1 MLKLPRRALL
11 AACAG
16 LAVNGGQA
24 LAEGG
29 QTKPPAAT
37 PIIAGVL
44 LPFSGDHALTGDE
57 CYRGILLA
65 VDEVNAAGGIAGA
78 PVTLVTGDAY
88 SEDITQATAQTLIT
102 RGHAGL
108 ILGSGASA
116 LSYPGSAAA
125 ELAQI
130 PYIELSA
137 PADGIMTRGF
147 KFLLRTGPSATMI
160 ATAAMAA
167 LDKHYAGKKIG
178 LLFNTGATG
187 GSIAAA
193 ALSGWQNAKTTPLLV
208 IGYPPDAAD
217 LSGPVG
223 RLKRAGAEVVLHAG
237 DAADV
242 LVLFAALQDVGW
254 QPGIVGAGD
263 GYLLRENAYAL
274 GTAFESALV
283 VGAPFYP
290 PPAATIETAYL
301 ARFGMP
307 PRSPDSLTAFVG
319 AKLVFDRLGAV
330 RGDVSKLL
338 GALRGADIPAG
349 TLANGFGVA
358 FDKNGQNTMSFV
370 GLQQWKDF
378 ALTAV
383 G

>member
-16 LAVNGGQA
+16 LAVDGRRAWANKA
-24 LAEGG
+24 
-29 QTKPPAAT
+29 PASPA
-37 PIIAGVL
+37 PIIAGTL

-57 CYRGILLA
+57 CYRGIQLA
-65 VDEVNAAGGIAGA
+65 LDEVNAAGGIAGA
-78 PVTLVTGDAY
+78 PLSLVTGDAY
-88 SEDITQATAQTLIT
+88 SEDTTQAAAQTLISS
-102 RGHAGL
+102 GHAEL

-130 PYIELSA
+130 PYIELNA

-147 KFLLRTGPSATMI
+147 KFLLRTGPATTMI
-160 ATAAMAA
+160 ANAAIVA
-167 LDKHYAGKKIG
+167 LDQHYAGKKIG

-193 ALSGWQNAKTTPLLV
+193 ALSAWQTAKTAPLLV

-217 LSGPVG
+217 LSGPAG
-223 RLKRAGAEVVLHAG
+223 RLQRAGADVILHAA
-237 DAADV
+237 DAADA
-242 LVLFAALQDVGW
+242 LVFFAALSDLGW
-254 QPGIVGAGD
+254 QPSIVGTGD

-274 GTAFESALV
+274 GPAFESALV

-290 PPAATIETAYL
+290 PRAAYIETAYQ

-307 PRSPDSLTAFVG
+307 PRSPDSLTSFVG
-319 AKLVFDRLGAV
+319 AKLVFDKLGAV

-338 GALRGADIPAG
+338 DTLRGTDIPAG

-358 FDKNGQNTMSFV
+358 FDKTGQNTRSFV
-370 GLQQWKDF
+370 VLQQWRNY
-378 ALTAV
+378 ALTALA
-383 G
+383 